1 MWAGHQV
8 HFPLAPERLIKE
20 IEFDPDN
27 TFCIQDKGAI
37 KALGQLM
44 SKRSGRLHMA
54 RIIVDPESRRQGYG
68 FQICTDLIQIARERS
83 VRTLTLNVY
92 RDNIAGLRLYRGL
105 GFKDVKKKSTAE
117 YLHMNKLIS

>member
-1 MWAGHQV
+1 MHTISAISTDINHVIPWISDKTACRMWAGHQV

-54 RIIVDPESRRQGYG
+54 RIIVDPESRDHLRDALYIFIFGYN
-68 FQICTDLIQIARERS
+68 C
-83 VRTLTLNVY
+83 
-92 RDNIAGLRLYRGL
+92 
-105 GFKDVKKKSTAE
+105 
-117 YLHMNKLIS
+117 